1 MSADSCAGAAP
12 LTTKL
17 APGSVWKV
25 AAILPSVLKSWA
37 QARRPR
43 TVKIAS
49 CIAQDLSVRTP
60 NSLRV
65 AVTPFEA

>member
-1 MSADSCAGAAP
+1 MRRRGAVDDEACARQRLEGGGDIAV
-12 LTTKL
+12 
-17 APGSVWKV
+17 GIEIV
-25 AAILPSVLKSWA
+25 A